1 MDPHLAF
8 YTVCLSFLHVGEH
21 DSYVQHLLSL
31 WFWMERASWAVSFRI
46 YWFTGWVLSML
57 SFLPFSSRPCSYSVL
72 LPLRMWQVQWLL
84 LFCMD
89 FFLDLV
95 SGSPTPPSIVM
106 ILMALDAS
114 VVAPM
119 IASTADTDSEIGARL
134 GVCFTFTGQ
143 ANTFNFALRANVV
156 ITCYPIRLRGT
167 HWYVALNLK
176 NRR

>member
-1 MDPHLAF
+1 
-8 YTVCLSFLHVGEH
+8 
-21 DSYVQHLLSL
+21 
-31 WFWMERASWAVSFRI
+31 
-46 YWFTGWVLSML
+46 
-57 SFLPFSSRPCSYSVL
+57 
-72 LPLRMWQVQWLL
+72 
-84 LFCMD
+84 
-89 FFLDLV
+89 
-95 SGSPTPPSIVM
+95 
-106 ILMALDAS
+106 MALDAS